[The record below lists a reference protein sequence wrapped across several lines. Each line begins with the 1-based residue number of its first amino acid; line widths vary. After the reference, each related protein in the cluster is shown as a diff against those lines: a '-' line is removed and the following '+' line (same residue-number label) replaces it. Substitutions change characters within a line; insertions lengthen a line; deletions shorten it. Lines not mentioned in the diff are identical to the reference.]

1 MGKKPNAC
9 CPYYA
14 YDNVDDVSVK
24 ANQWY
29 SFFDISEP
37 SGFPK
42 ENIDE
47 LELITDQKYDVIRI
61 YYLFSETPFTKDFF
75 FSSADDEGISHPE
88 LPKGY
93 SELPSV
99 TSQQFVQWLQANRIR
114 KKDLQISIVDLIID
128 NH

>member
-1 MGKKPNAC
+1 M
-9 CPYYA
+9 
-14 YDNVDDVSVK
+14 
-24 ANQWY
+24 
-29 SFFDISEP
+29 SFAFTI
-37 SGFPK
+37 FFRK
-42 ENIDE
+42 
-47 LELITDQKYDVIRI
+47 LRLQKI
-61 YYLFSETPFTKDFF
+61 FSFHRLMT
-75 FSSADDEGISHPE
+75 EGISHPE